1 MKLNELSPQQL
12 AQLYRQELTSAF
24 PPEELKPL
32 RSMLSLMEQGR
43 YQALGLYDGED
54 LVAYALIWLEPGCP
68 FALVDYLGTMAGLR
82 DRGLG
87 SRMLD
92 LLAEHYAH
100 FRGIFGEAEAPEN
113 GDPAGEP
120 LRRRPAG
127 LLSAQRLPLRRV
139 RLRPVRRPLPG
150 PDPWG
155 GGCDG

>member
-54 LVAYALIWLEPGCP
+54 LVAYALIWLE
-68 FALVDYLGTMAGLR
+68 
-82 DRGLG
+82 
-87 SRMLD
+87 
-92 LLAEHYAH
+92 
-100 FRGIFGEAEAPEN
+100 
-113 GDPAGEP
+113 
-120 LRRRPAG
+120 
-127 LLSAQRLPLRRV
+127 LRRV